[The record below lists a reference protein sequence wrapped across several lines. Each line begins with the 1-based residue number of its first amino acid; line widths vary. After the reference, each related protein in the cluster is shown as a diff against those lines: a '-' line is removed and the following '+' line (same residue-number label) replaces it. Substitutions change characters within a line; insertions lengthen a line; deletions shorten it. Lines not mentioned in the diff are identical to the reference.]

1 MRHDTAQV
9 FVSADRDAGGIERAL
24 HEAAHALAG
33 AKRVALARNQDGS
46 WGAGAYTLDV
56 LRDDSAANGTA
67 NGTVNCAADGT
78 ADFAALAQLPGIV
91 RIDGAVCRA
100 IGGGLREPALRD
112 GVWRTLML
120 RVRPQAGTAQVAALE
135 RELLRMPAFMPGIR
149 NWRLSRI
156 ATPGAWT
163 HVWQQEFAHVGDLL
177 GEYLMHPYHWGW
189 VDRRFDAESPD
200 WTVDAISHAFCPL
213 ASSLLAETAA

>member
-1 MRHDTAQV
+1 MRHDTARV
-9 FVSADRDAGGIERAL
+9 FVSAEGNADAIERAL
-24 HEAAHALAG
+24 RDAAHALAG
-33 AKRVALARNQDGS
+33 ARRVALARNLDGS
-46 WGAGAYTLDV
+46 WGAGDYTLDV
-56 LRDDSAANGTA
+56 LRDESAAEGA
-67 NGTVNCAADGT
+67 P
-78 ADFAALAQLPGIV
+78 DFAALVQLPGIE
-91 RIDGAVCRA
+91 RIDGASCRA

-120 RVRPQAGTAQVAALE
+120 RVRPQAHADQVDALE
-135 RELLRMPAFMPGIR
+135 RELLRMPAFTPGIR

-156 ATPGAWT
+156 VTPGAWT

-177 GEYLMHPYHWGW
+177 GEYLLHPYHWGW

-213 ASSLLAETAA
+213 ASSLLADTDMAA

>member
-9 FVSADRDAGGIERAL
+9 FVSADGHAGAIEHAL
-24 HEAAHALAG
+24 REAAQALAG
-33 AKRVALARNQDGS
+33 ARRVALARNLDGS
-46 WGAGAYTLDV
+46 WGAGDYTLDV
-56 LRDDSAANGTA
+56 LRDASVAGDTA
-67 NGTVNCAADGT
+67 H
-78 ADFAALAQLPGIV
+78 FAALAQLPGIE
-91 RIDGAVCRA
+91 RIDSAGCRA

-120 RVRPQAGTAQVAALE
+120 SVRPQASAEQIAALE
-135 RELLRMPAFMPGIR
+135 RELLQMPAFMPGIR

-156 ATPGAWT
+156 ETPGAWT

-213 ASSLLAETAA
+213 ASSLLADTAA

>member
-9 FVSADRDAGGIERAL
+9 FVSADRDARGIERAL
-24 HEAAHALAG
+24 HEAALALAG

-46 WGAGAYTLDV
+46 WGAGDYTLDV
-56 LRDDSAANGTA
+56 LRDDSAAN
-67 NGTVNCAADGT
+67 GT

-120 RVRPQAGTAQVAALE
+120 RVRPQAGATQVAALE

-189 VDRRFDAESPD
+189 IDRRFDAESPD

>member
-9 FVSADRDAGGIERAL
+9 FVSAEHD
-24 HEAAHALAG
+24 AHAVESALRDTARSLAG
-33 AKRVALARNQDGS
+33 VKRVALARNLPGC
-46 WGAGAYTLDV
+46 WGAGDYTLD
-56 LRDDSAANGTA
+56 LIRDDGASDPATHFAMLAA
-67 NGTVNCAADGT
+67 
-78 ADFAALAQLPGIV
+78 QPGVV
-91 RIDGAVCRA
+91 RIDAAACRA
-100 IGGGLREPALRD
+100 IGGGMRAPALRD

-120 RVRPQAGTAQVAALE
+120 RVRPQASDAQVAALE
-135 RELLRMPAFMPGIR
+135 RELLQMPAFMPGIR

-156 ATPGAWT
+156 DTRGAWT
-163 HVWQQEFAHVGDLL
+163 HVWQQEFARVDDLL

-213 ASSLLAETAA
+213 ASSLLADTAA

>member
-9 FVSADRDAGGIERAL
+9 FVSANCDAGAIEHAL
-24 HEAAHALAG
+24 HEAAHARPG
-33 AKRVALARNQDGS
+33 TKRVALARNLDGS
-46 WGAGAYTLDV
+46 WGAGEYTLDV
-56 LRDDSAANGTA
+56 LHDES
-67 NGTVNCAADGT
+67 AADGT
-78 ADFAALAQLPGIV
+78 ADFTALARLPGIE
-91 RIDGAVCRA
+91 RIDGARCRA

-120 RVRPQAGTAQVAALE
+120 RVRPQAGTARIAALE
-135 RELLRMPAFMPGIR
+135 RELLQMPAFMPGIR

-156 ATPGAWT
+156 ETPGTWT

-213 ASSLLAETAA
+213 ASSLLADTAA

>member
-9 FVSADRDAGGIERAL
+9 FVSADHDVDAIECALREAARAL
-24 HEAAHALAG
+24 PGATRIALAC
-33 AKRVALARNQDGS
+33 NQDGC
-46 WGAGAYTLDV
+46 WGAGDYTLDV
-56 LRDDSAANGTA
+56 LRDERVANHAT
-67 NGTVNCAADGT
+67 
-78 ADFAALAQLPGIV
+78 DFAALAQLPGVV
-91 RIDGAVCRA
+91 RIDGAACRA
-100 IGGGLREPALRD
+100 IGGGLREPKLRD

-120 RVRPQAGTAQVAALE
+120 RVRPQASEAQVVALE
-135 RELLRMPAFMPGIR
+135 HELLQMPAFMPGIR

-156 ATPGAWT
+156 ETPGAWT

-213 ASSLLAETAA
+213 ASSLLGDTAA

>member
-1 MRHDTAQV
+1 MRHDTAQI
-9 FVSADRDAGGIERAL
+9 FVSATDDAGAFERAL
-24 HEAAHALAG
+24 RDAAQALPG
-33 AKRVALARNQDGS
+33 ATRVALARNLDGC
-46 WGAGAYTLDV
+46 WNAGDYTLDV
-56 LRDDSAANGTA
+56 LRDER
-67 NGTVNCAADGT
+67 AADR
-78 ADFAALAQLPGIV
+78 APDFTALARIPGVV
-91 RIDGAVCRA
+91 RIDGAACRA

-120 RVRPQAGTAQVAALE
+120 RVRPKADEAQVRDLE

-156 ATPGAWT
+156 VTPGAWT
-163 HVWQQEFAHVGDLL
+163 HVWQQEFAHAGDLL
-177 GEYLMHPYHWGW
+177 GEYLLHPYHWGW

-213 ASSLLAETAA
+213 ASSLLADTAA

>member
-9 FVSADRDAGGIERAL
+9 FVSGTRDAQQVGRAL
-24 HEAAHALAG
+24 HAAAQALAG
-33 AKRVALARNQDGS
+33 TTRIALARNLEGS
-46 WGAGAYTLDV
+46 WDAGDYTLDV
-56 LRDDSAANGTA
+56 LRDGNAPLPATG
-67 NGTVNCAADGT
+67 
-78 ADFAALAQLPGIV
+78 FAALAQVPGV
-91 RIDGAVCRA
+91 ARIDGAACVA

-120 RVRPQAGTAQVAALE
+120 RVRPQANDSQVAGLE
-135 RELLRMPAFMPGIR
+135 RDLLRMPAFMPGIR

-163 HVWQQEFAHVGDLL
+163 HVWQQEFARVDDLL

-200 WTVDAISHAFCPL
+200 WIVDAISHAFCPL
-213 ASSLLAETAA
+213 ASSLLADTAA

>member
-9 FVSADRDAGGIERAL
+9 FVSVDRDAHAIEHAL
-24 HEAAHALAG
+24 REAAHALPG
-33 AKRVALARNQDGS
+33 ARRVALARNQEGS
-46 WGAGAYTLDV
+46 WGAGDYTLDV
-56 LRDDSAANGTA
+56 LRDAPAVDPAE
-67 NGTVNCAADGT
+67 
-78 ADFAALAQLPGIV
+78 DFAALARLPGV
-91 RIDGAVCRA
+91 ARVDGAVCRP
-100 IGGGLREPALRD
+100 IGGGLREPGLRD

-120 RVRPQAGTAQVAALE
+120 RARPQASGTQVAALE
-135 RELLRMPAFMPGIR
+135 SELLQMPAFMPGIR

-156 ATPGAWT
+156 ETPGAWT

-200 WTVDAISHAFCPL
+200 WTVDAISHAFCLL
-213 ASSLLAETAA
+213 ASSLLADTAA

>member
-9 FVSADRDAGGIERAL
+9 FVSADRDIRGIERAL

-33 AKRVALARNQDGS
+33 AKRVALARNLDGS
-46 WGAGAYTLDV
+46 WGAGEYTLDV
-56 LRDDSAANGTA
+56 LRDDSAT
-67 NGTVNCAADGT
+67 DGT
-78 ADFAALAQLPGIV
+78 ADFAALAQLPGVV

-120 RVRPQAGTAQVAALE
+120 RVRPQAGAAQVAALE
-135 RELLRMPAFMPGIR
+135 RELLRMPVYMPGIR

>member
-1 MRHDTAQV
+1 MRHDTAQI
-9 FVSADRDAGGIERAL
+9 FASATDDAGAFERAL
-24 HEAAHALAG
+24 RDAAHALPG
-33 AKRVALARNQDGS
+33 ATRVALARNLDGC
-46 WGAGAYTLDV
+46 WNAGDYTLDV
-56 LRDDSAANGTA
+56 LRDERAVDHAP
-67 NGTVNCAADGT
+67 
-78 ADFAALAQLPGIV
+78 DFTALARIPGVV
-91 RIDGAVCRA
+91 RIDGAACRA
-100 IGGGLREPALRD
+100 VGGGLREPALRD

-120 RVRPQAGTAQVAALE
+120 RVRPKADEAQVRDLE

-156 ATPGAWT
+156 VTPGAWT

-177 GEYLMHPYHWGW
+177 GEYLLHPYHWGW

-213 ASSLLAETAA
+213 ASSLLADTAA

>member
-9 FVSADRDAGGIERAL
+9 FVSADCHAGAIEHAL
-24 HEAAHALAG
+24 HEAAHTLAG
-33 AKRVALARNQDGS
+33 TKRVALARNLDGS
-46 WGAGAYTLDV
+46 WGAGDYTLDV
-56 LRDDSAANGTA
+56 LRDAS
-67 NGTVNCAADGT
+67 AADGT
-78 ADFAALAQLPGIV
+78 ADFAALAQLPEIE
-91 RIDGAVCRA
+91 RIDGAECRA

-112 GVWRTLML
+112 GIWRTLML
-120 RVRPQAGTAQVAALE
+120 RVRPQASPAQIAALE
-135 RELLRMPAFMPGIR
+135 RELLQMPAFMPGIR

-156 ATPGAWT
+156 ETPGAWT

-213 ASSLLAETAA
+213 ASSLLADTAA

>member
-9 FVSADRDAGGIERAL
+9 FVSADHDADAIECALREAARAL
-24 HEAAHALAG
+24 PGATRIALAC
-33 AKRVALARNQDGS
+33 NQDGC
-46 WGAGAYTLDV
+46 WGAGDYTLDV
-56 LRDDSAANGTA
+56 LRDERVTNHAT
-67 NGTVNCAADGT
+67 
-78 ADFAALAQLPGIV
+78 DFAALAQLPGVV
-91 RIDGAVCRA
+91 RIDGAACRA
-100 IGGGLREPALRD
+100 IGGGLREPTLRD

-120 RVRPQAGTAQVAALE
+120 RVRPQASEAQVVALE
-135 RELLRMPAFMPGIR
+135 HELLQMPAFMPGIR

-156 ATPGAWT
+156 ETPGAWT

-213 ASSLLAETAA
+213 ASSLLADTAA

>member
-9 FVSADRDAGGIERAL
+9 FVSADRDTGGIERAL
-24 HEAAHALAG
+24 HEAAHALVG
-33 AKRVALARNQDGS
+33 AKRVALARNLDGS
-46 WGAGAYTLDV
+46 WGAGDYTLDV
-56 LRDDSAANGTA
+56 LRDDSAA
-67 NGTVNCAADGT
+67 DGE

-100 IGGGLREPALRD
+100 IGGGLREPALRN

-120 RVRPQAGTAQVAALE
+120 RVRPQAGAAQVAALE

-200 WTVDAISHAFCPL
+200 WTVDVISHAFCPL
-213 ASSLLAETAA
+213 ASSLLADTAA

>member
-9 FVSADRDAGGIERAL
+9 FVSVDRDAHAIEHAL
-24 HEAAHALAG
+24 REAAHVLPG
-33 AKRVALARNQDGS
+33 ARRVALARNQEGS
-46 WGAGAYTLDV
+46 WGAGDYTLDV
-56 LRDDSAANGTA
+56 LRDAPVVDPA
-67 NGTVNCAADGT
+67 
-78 ADFAALAQLPGIV
+78 ADFAALARLPGV
-91 RIDGAVCRA
+91 ARVDGAVCRP
-100 IGGGLREPALRD
+100 IGGGLREPGLRD

-120 RVRPQAGTAQVAALE
+120 RTRPQASETQVAALE
-135 RELLRMPAFMPGIR
+135 SELLQMPAFMPGIR

-156 ATPGAWT
+156 ETPGAWT

-213 ASSLLAETAA
+213 ASSLLADTAA

>member
-9 FVSADRDAGGIERAL
+9 CVSATADAGATERAL
-24 HEAAHALAG
+24 RDAARALPG
-33 AKRVALARNQDGS
+33 ATRVTLERNLDGC
-46 WGAGAYTLDV
+46 WGAGDYTLDV
-56 LRDDSAANGTA
+56 LRDERATDHAT
-67 NGTVNCAADGT
+67 
-78 ADFAALAQLPGIV
+78 DFTALAGLPGVV
-91 RIDGAVCRA
+91 RVDGAVCQA

-120 RVRPQAGTAQVAALE
+120 RVRPQADATQVAALE

-163 HVWQQEFAHVGDLL
+163 HVWQQEFARVDDLL
-177 GEYLMHPYHWGW
+177 GEYLLHPYHWGW

-213 ASSLLAETAA
+213 ASSLLADTAA

>member
-9 FVSADRDAGGIERAL
+9 FVSADCDAGGIERAL
-24 HEAAHALAG
+24 PEAAHALAG

-46 WGAGAYTLDV
+46 WGAGEYTLDV
-56 LRDDSAANGTA
+56 LRDDSAT
-67 NGTVNCAADGT
+67 DGT

-120 RVRPQAGTAQVAALE
+120 RVRPQAGAEQVAALE
-135 RELLRMPAFMPGIR
+135 RELLRMPAYMPGIR

-163 HVWQQEFAHVGDLL
+163 HVWQQEFVHVGDLL

>member
-9 FVSADRDAGGIERAL
+9 FVAADCNAGAIEPAM

-33 AKRVALARNQDGS
+33 AKRVALARNLDGS
-46 WGAGAYTLDV
+46 WGAGDYTLDV
-56 LRDDSAANGTA
+56 LRDESAAE
-67 NGTVNCAADGT
+67 GT
-78 ADFAALAQLPGIV
+78 ADFAALAQLPGIE
-91 RIDGAVCRA
+91 RIDGARCRA

-120 RVRPQAGTAQVAALE
+120 RVRPQASAAQIAALE
-135 RELLRMPAFMPGIR
+135 RELLQMPAFMPRIR

-156 ATPGAWT
+156 VTSGTWT

-213 ASSLLAETAA
+213 ASSLLADTAA

>member
-9 FVSADRDAGGIERAL
+9 FVSADCNAGAIERAL

-33 AKRVALARNQDGS
+33 TKRVALARNLDGS
-46 WGAGAYTLDV
+46 WGAGDYTLDV
-56 LRDDSAANGTA
+56 LCDEPAANR
-67 NGTVNCAADGT
+67 T
-78 ADFAALAQLPGIV
+78 ADLAALAQLPGIE
-91 RIDGAVCRA
+91 RIDGGGCRT
-100 IGGGLREPALRD
+100 IGGGLRDPALRD

-120 RVRPQAGTAQVAALE
+120 RVRPQASTAQIAALE
-135 RELLRMPAFMPGIR
+135 RELLQMPAFMPGIR
-149 NWRLSRI
+149 NWRLSRV

-163 HVWQQEFAHVGDLL
+163 HVWQQEFAHAGDLL

-213 ASSLLAETAA
+213 ASSLLADTAA

>member
-9 FVSADRDAGGIERAL
+9 CVSATDDAGACECALRA
-24 HEAAHALAG
+24 AAHALPG
-33 AKRVALARNQDGS
+33 ATRVALARNLDGC
-46 WGAGAYTLDV
+46 WGAGDYTLDV
-56 LRDDSAANGTA
+56 LRDERATDQAT
-67 NGTVNCAADGT
+67 
-78 ADFAALAQLPGIV
+78 DFTALARVPGVV
-91 RIDGAVCRA
+91 RIDGAACRA

-112 GVWRTLML
+112 GIWRTLML
-120 RVRPQAGTAQVAALE
+120 RVRPEAAEAQVRDLE

-156 ATPGAWT
+156 VTPGAWT
-163 HVWQQEFAHVGDLL
+163 HAWQQEFARVDDLL
-177 GEYLMHPYHWGW
+177 GEYLLHPYHWGW

-213 ASSLLAETAA
+213 ASSLLADTAA

>member
-9 FVSADRDAGGIERAL
+9 FVSADCHAGAIEHVL
-24 HEAAHALAG
+24 HEAAQALAG
-33 AKRVALARNQDGS
+33 AKRVALARNLDGS
-46 WGAGAYTLDV
+46 WGAGDYTLDV
-56 LRDDSAANGTA
+56 LRDEP
-67 NGTVNCAADGT
+67 AADGT
-78 ADFAALAQLPGIV
+78 ADFAALAQLPGIE
-91 RIDGAVCRA
+91 RIDGAECRA

-120 RVRPQAGTAQVAALE
+120 RVRPQANAEQIAALE
-135 RELLRMPAFMPGIR
+135 RELLQMPAFMPGIR

-156 ATPGAWT
+156 ETPGAWT
-163 HVWQQEFAHVGDLL
+163 HVWQQEFTHVGDLL

-213 ASSLLAETAA
+213 ASSLLADTAA

>member
-1 MRHDTAQV
+1 MRHETAQV
-9 FVSADRDAGGIERAL
+9 YVSAIADADATERAL
-24 HEAAHALAG
+24 RDAAHALPG
-33 AKRVALARNQDGS
+33 ATRVSLARNLDGCR
-46 WGAGAYTLDV
+46 GAGDYTLDV
-56 LRDDSAANGTA
+56 LRDARATGH
-67 NGTVNCAADGT
+67 AADVG
-78 ADFAALAQLPGIV
+78 ALAGLPGIV
-91 RIDGAVCRA
+91 RIDGAACRA

-120 RVRPQAGTAQVAALE
+120 RVRPQVDDTQVAALE

-163 HVWQQEFAHVGDLL
+163 HVWQQEFACVDDLL
-177 GEYLMHPYHWGW
+177 GEYLLHPYHWGW

-200 WTVDAISHAFCPL
+200 WTVEAISHAFCPL
-213 ASSLLAETAA
+213 PSSLLADTAA

>member
-9 FVSADRDAGGIERAL
+9 FVSADCDAGAIEHALRA
-24 HEAAHALAG
+24 AAHARAG
-33 AKRVALARNQDGS
+33 TKRVALARNLDGS
-46 WGAGAYTLDV
+46 WGAGDYTLDV
-56 LRDDSAANGTA
+56 LRDES
-67 NGTVNCAADGT
+67 AADGT
-78 ADFAALAQLPGIV
+78 ADFAALARLPGIE
-91 RIDGAVCRA
+91 RIDGARCRA
-100 IGGGLREPALRD
+100 IGGGLREPALRE

-120 RVRPQAGTAQVAALE
+120 RTPPQAGTVRIAALE
-135 RELLRMPAFMPGIR
+135 RELLQMPAFMPGIR

-156 ATPGAWT
+156 EPPGAWT

-213 ASSLLAETAA
+213 ASSLLADTAA

>member
-33 AKRVALARNQDGS
+33 AKRVALARNLDGS
-46 WGAGAYTLDV
+46 WGAGDYTLDV
-56 LRDDSAANGTA
+56 LRDDP
-67 NGTVNCAADGT
+67 AADGA
-78 ADFAALAQLPGIV
+78 ADFAALAQLPGIA

-100 IGGGLREPALRD
+100 IGGGLREPTLRD

-120 RVRPQAGTAQVAALE
+120 RVRPQAGAAQVAALE

-213 ASSLLAETAA
+213 ASSLLADTAA

>member
-9 FVSADRDAGGIERAL
+9 FVSADRDTGGIERAL
-24 HEAAHALAG
+24 HEAAHALVG
-33 AKRVALARNQDGS
+33 AKRVALARNLDGS
-46 WGAGAYTLDV
+46 WGAGDYTLDV
-56 LRDDSAANGTA
+56 LRDDSAA
-67 NGTVNCAADGT
+67 DGA
-78 ADFAALAQLPGIV
+78 ADFAELAQLPGIE

-100 IGGGLREPALRD
+100 IGGGLREPALRN

-120 RVRPQAGTAQVAALE
+120 RVRPQAGAAQVAALE

-156 ATPGAWT
+156 VTPGAWT

-213 ASSLLAETAA
+213 ASSLLADTAA

>member
-9 FVSADRDAGGIERAL
+9 FVSGDRDAGGIERAL

-46 WGAGAYTLDV
+46 WGAGDYTLDV
-56 LRDDSAANGTA
+56 LRDESAT
-67 NGTVNCAADGT
+67 DGT
-78 ADFAALAQLPGIV
+78 TDFAALAQLPGIV

-120 RVRPQAGTAQVAALE
+120 RVRPQVGAAQVAALE
-135 RELLRMPAFMPGIR
+135 RELLRMPAYMPGIR

-163 HVWQQEFAHVGDLL
+163 HVWQQEFARVGDLL

>member
-9 FVSADRDAGGIERAL
+9 FVSADRDAGAIERAL
-24 HEAAHALAG
+24 HEVAHALAG
-33 AKRVALARNQDGS
+33 AKRVVLARNLDGS
-46 WGAGAYTLDV
+46 WGAGDYTLDV
-56 LRDDSAANGTA
+56 LRDAS
-67 NGTVNCAADGT
+67 AADGT
-78 ADFAALAQLPGIV
+78 ADFAALAHLPGID
-91 RIDGAVCRA
+91 RIDGAGCRA
-100 IGGGLREPALRD
+100 IGGGLREPSLRD

-120 RVRPQAGTAQVAALE
+120 RVRPQASAAQIAALE
-135 RELLRMPAFMPGIR
+135 RELLQMPAFMPGIR

-156 ATPGAWT
+156 VTPGAWT
-163 HVWQQEFAHVGDLL
+163 HVWQQEFAHVDDLL

>member
-9 FVSADRDAGGIERAL
+9 FVSAEHDADAVASALRDTARS
-24 HEAAHALAG
+24 LAG
-33 AKRVALARNQDGS
+33 VKRVALARNLPGC
-46 WGAGAYTLDV
+46 WGAGDYTLDLV
-56 LRDDSAANGTA
+56 RDDGARDAATH
-67 NGTVNCAADGT
+67 
-78 ADFAALAQLPGIV
+78 FAMLAEQPGVV
-91 RIDGAVCRA
+91 RIEVAACRPV
-100 IGGGLREPALRD
+100 GGGMRAPALRD

-120 RVRPQAGTAQVAALE
+120 RVRPQASDAQVAALE
-135 RELLRMPAFMPGIR
+135 RELLQMPAFMRGIR

-156 ATPGAWT
+156 EPPGAWT
-163 HVWQQEFAHVGDLL
+163 HVWQQEFARLDDLL

-213 ASSLLAETAA
+213 ASSLLADTAA

>member
-1 MRHDTAQV
+1 MRHDTARV
-9 FVSADRDAGGIERAL
+9 FVSAEGNADAIERAL
-24 HEAAHALAG
+24 RDAARALAG
-33 AKRVALARNQDGS
+33 ARRVALARNLDGS
-46 WGAGAYTLDV
+46 WGAGDYTLDV
-56 LRDDSAANGTA
+56 LRDESAAEGA
-67 NGTVNCAADGT
+67 P
-78 ADFAALAQLPGIV
+78 DFAALAQLPGIE
-91 RIDGAVCRA
+91 RIEGARCRA

-120 RVRPQAGTAQVAALE
+120 RVRPQAHADQVDALE

-156 ATPGAWT
+156 VTPGAWT

-177 GEYLMHPYHWGW
+177 GEYLLHPYHWGW

-213 ASSLLAETAA
+213 ASSLLADTDMAA

>member
-46 WGAGAYTLDV
+46 WGAGDYTLDV
-56 LRDDSAANGTA
+56 LRDDSAT
-67 NGTVNCAADGT
+67 DGT

-120 RVRPQAGTAQVAALE
+120 RVRPQAGAEQVAALE

-163 HVWQQEFAHVGDLL
+163 HVWQQEFARVGDLL
-177 GEYLMHPYHWGW
+177 GEYLTHPYHWGW

-213 ASSLLAETAA
+213 ASSLLADTAA

>member
-9 FVSADRDAGGIERAL
+9 FVSADRDAHAIEHALREAARAL
-24 HEAAHALAG
+24 PG
-33 AKRVALARNQDGS
+33 ARRVALARNQEGS
-46 WGAGAYTLDV
+46 WGAGDYTLDV
-56 LRDDSAANGTA
+56 LRDAPAVDPA
-67 NGTVNCAADGT
+67 
-78 ADFAALAQLPGIV
+78 ADFAALARLPGV
-91 RIDGAVCRA
+91 ARVDGAVCRP
-100 IGGGLREPALRD
+100 IGGGLREPGLRD

-120 RVRPQAGTAQVAALE
+120 RARPQASGTQVAALE
-135 RELLRMPAFMPGIR
+135 SELLQMPAFMPGIR

-156 ATPGAWT
+156 ETPGTWT

-213 ASSLLAETAA
+213 AWSLLADTAA

>member
-33 AKRVALARNQDGS
+33 AKRVALARNHDGS
-46 WGAGAYTLDV
+46 WGAGDYTLDV
-56 LRDDSAANGTA
+56 LRDDSAT
-67 NGTVNCAADGT
+67 DGT

-120 RVRPQAGTAQVAALE
+120 RVRPQAGATQVAALE
-135 RELLRMPAFMPGIR
+135 RELLRMPAYMPGIR

-163 HVWQQEFAHVGDLL
+163 HVWQQEFARVGDLL
-177 GEYLMHPYHWGW
+177 GEYLTHPYHWGW

>member
-9 FVSADRDAGGIERAL
+9 FVSADCDAGAIEHAL
-24 HEAAHALAG
+24 HAAAHARAG
-33 AKRVALARNQDGS
+33 TKRVALARNLDGS
-46 WGAGAYTLDV
+46 WGAGDYTLDV
-56 LRDDSAANGTA
+56 LRDES
-67 NGTVNCAADGT
+67 AADGT
-78 ADFAALAQLPGIV
+78 VDFGALARLPGIE
-91 RIDGAVCRA
+91 RIDRARCRA
-100 IGGGLREPALRD
+100 IGGGLREPALRE

-120 RVRPQAGTAQVAALE
+120 RTPPQAGTVRIAALE
-135 RELLRMPAFMPGIR
+135 RELLQMPAFMPGIR

-156 ATPGAWT
+156 EPPGAWT

-213 ASSLLAETAA
+213 ASSLLADTAA